1 MRVSSTFIPCNADML
16 HPHTLLIREERICW
30 IIDELYGDVVT
41 KSVSGLSHCHVEGL
55 LVNFTL
61 LQSKD
66 IDSLLPNAMLPFQLD
81 HLGFH

>member
-1 MRVSSTFIPCNADML
+1 ML
-16 HPHTLLIREERICW
+16 HPHTLLVREERVCG
-30 IIDELYGDVVT
+30 IIDELYGDVVP

-66 IDSLLPNAMLPFQLD
+66 MDTSFLHLLQYCLLPSQLD
-81 HLGFH
+81 HS